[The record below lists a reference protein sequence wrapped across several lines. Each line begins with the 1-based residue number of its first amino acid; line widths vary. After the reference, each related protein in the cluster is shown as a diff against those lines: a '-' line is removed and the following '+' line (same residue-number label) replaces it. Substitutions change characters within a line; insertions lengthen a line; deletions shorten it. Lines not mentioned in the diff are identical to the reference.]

1 MAVAAAIIVPAALL
15 EDDDLLALGLRHDL
29 GADGKPV
36 DRLHLGALARE
47 QHVAQRHRV
56 TGFAAD
62 LLDDDLVSGG
72 NTILLAACAHDCEHG
87 PHHFPNACARASQAR
102 RERGSAYASGPILST
117 PLGRRR
123 REFRASCEK
132 VGTGFS
138 RTTMRRTERRV
149 GKECVSTCRSRWSPY
164 H

>member
-36 DRLHLGALARE
+36 DRLQLGALARE
-47 QHVAQRHRV
+47 QHVAQRHLV

-72 NTILLAACAHDCEHG
+72 NTILLAACAPACEHR
-87 PHHFPNACARASQAR
+87 PHPFPNACADRKS
-102 RERGSAYASGPILST
+102 
-117 PLGRRR
+117 
-123 REFRASCEK
+123 
-132 VGTGFS
+132 V
-138 RTTMRRTERRV
+138 V
-149 GKECVSTCRSRWSPY
+149 
-164 H
+164 

>member
-36 DRLHLGALARE
+36 DRLQLGALARE
-47 QHVAQRHRV
+47 QHVAQRHLV

-72 NTILLAACAHDCEHG
+72 NTILLAACAHDCDHG
-87 PHHFPNACARASQAR
+87 PHHFPHACDQIGHES
-102 RERGSAYASGPILST
+102 
-117 PLGRRR
+117 
-123 REFRASCEK
+123 
-132 VGTGFS
+132 
-138 RTTMRRTERRV
+138 
-149 GKECVSTCRSRWSPY
+149 CRSSVCHYVLLSMVVFSLNKNHTYTTP
-164 H
+164 HHN